1 MATRLEPANDSLATL
16 LVACLLASFGFG
28 CAHPGGRAKSA
39 HWVTTWATATENIVN
54 NPEYSPKAAL
64 AHNTYRMFLRASTGG
79 ELVRFR
85 FSNLYGTSPVT
96 INSAHVA
103 LAANLDS
110 SATDGSINTKT
121 DTVIRFNG
129 SAGTVIPPGEI
140 AFSDPVKFSLPP
152 LSVVA
157 VSIHYGESGSNP
169 ITGHRGS
176 RTTSF
181 FKAGNVV
188 ADPAMAGAT
197 KQDVWYSLVGVEVM
211 APPSSATIV
220 ALGDSI
226 TDGNSTR
233 YNYHTRW
240 TDFLATRL
248 STNPPTAMVGVANMG
263 IGATGVGLAK
273 SRFQRDV
280 LDQSG
285 ARWVIIFIGVN
296 DIGANQSTAFVT
308 SAYTDMARQARARG
322 LKVYGATVTPF
333 HGNGYYSETR
343 ERVRQEVNTW
353 IKTTAITDGIFD
365 GCIDFSEFVTAPG
378 SAPPALRAAFT
389 RDYLHLNPAGY
400 QALVE
405 GIDLNLFVNP

>member
-1 MATRLEPANDSLATL
+1 MPDRLPTL
-16 LVACLLASFGFG
+16 PVAWLLALFGFG
-28 CAHPGGRAKSA
+28 CAHPGGGASSTQ
-39 HWVTTWATATENIVN
+39 WVTTWATAAENIVN
-54 NPEYSPKAAL
+54 NREYSPKAAL
-64 AHNTYRMFLRASTGG
+64 AHNTYRMFLRTSIGG

-85 FSNLYGTSPVT
+85 FSNLYGTNSVT

-103 LAANLDS
+103 LAANVDS

-121 DTVIRFNG
+121 DTVIKFNG
-129 SAGTVIPPGEI
+129 AVDTVIPPGEI
-140 AFSDPVKFSLPP
+140 VFSDPVKFSLPP

-157 VSIHYGESGSNP
+157 VSIHYGEIATNP

-181 FKAGNVV
+181 FKPGNVV
-188 ADPAMAGAT
+188 ADATMAGAS
-197 KQDVWYSLVGVEVM
+197 KQDVWYSLVGVEVL
-211 APPSSATIV
+211 APLSSATIV

-248 STNPPTAMVGVANMG
+248 STNPPTAGVGVANMG
-263 IGATGVGLAK
+263 IGATGVGLAR

-285 ARWVIIFIGVN
+285 ARWIIIFIGVN
-296 DIGANQSTAFVT
+296 DIGADQSTAFVT
-308 SAYTDMARQARARG
+308 SAYADMARQARARG
-322 LKVYGATVTPF
+322 FKVYGATVTPI
-333 HGNGYYSETR
+333 HGNGYYSEKR
-343 ERVRQEVNTW
+343 EGIRQEVNSW

-378 SAPPALRAAFT
+378 SAPPALRAAYT

-400 QALVE
+400 QALAE